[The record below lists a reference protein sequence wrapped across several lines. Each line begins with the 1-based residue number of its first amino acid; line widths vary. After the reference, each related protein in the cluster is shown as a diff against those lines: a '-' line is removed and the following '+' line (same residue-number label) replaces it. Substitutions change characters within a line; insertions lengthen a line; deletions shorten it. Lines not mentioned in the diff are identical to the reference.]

1 MKRLFSLLA
10 AAFMMTAVWSQQIA
24 APDSKIY
31 VPEEN
36 PMTRGS
42 ITRSV
47 TLQDNQ
53 HWWNNYDSS
62 DGVWGKNAAAGHH
75 DLAAHITYDLAGG
88 KGITIDGLN
97 FWGFDKM
104 SNVKIW
110 VSTTLPASCDQADL
124 EVKAIPEIQSYY
136 DNATLFSRQYEI
148 PEGGLYV
155 GFSFDL
161 AESAGVI
168 TYTTYGVNR
177 EGAFLAKYGDSD
189 WTAQMGSLTL
199 RVLFGGDSFY
209 QNAVS
214 ALDFGSHRV
223 MLNESVNVPVT
234 FKNKGANTV
243 SSIDYTI
250 TTSGTVSEEK
260 HLNLLMG
267 EFGSSTVNIP
277 FDADAAAMENEKIL
291 TITKV
296 NGIANTASDKTA
308 NGVLATMSFLPTA
321 IPVIEEFTGTWCGY
335 CPVGIAALNQIDD
348 VYGDR
353 VILIAVHG
361 NQSYRYDQMEI
372 NQYDFKNS
380 LFSGYPSAIINRG
393 EDIYPTYCIN
403 YLDDIIAASA
413 PGEIS
418 VSAKWSNNAQTAIN
432 ISTQTK
438 FAMGASSSS
447 YNIGFVLVAD
457 GLKSTE
463 YVWAQSNN
471 YSGATGYENDKYMYP
486 FTQQPST
493 ITGFEYNHVAVDG
506 WGIQYGVDGSI
517 PKSFSAGENL
527 SYGYKADI
535 SSNPLIQ
542 DKSKLHVIALLLDKN
557 TGKILNAA
565 KTTIAPA
572 DDSTD
577 VDIDTIVQCIMKGE
591 YDANA
596 DVNGDEKVDAAD
608 IVFLVNMLK

>member
-1 MKRLFSLLA
+1 M
-10 AAFMMTAVWSQQIA
+10 
-24 APDSKIY
+24 
-31 VPEEN
+31 
-36 PMTRGS
+36 
-42 ITRSV
+42 TRSV

-53 HWWNNYDSS
+53 HWWNNYDGYSFTLLRT
-62 DGVWGKNAAAGHH
+62 AAGHY
-75 DLAAHITYDLAGG
+75 DVAAFIPYNLVGGAG
-88 KGITIDGLN
+88 TSIDGMD
-97 FWGFDKM
+97 FWGYPEM
-104 SNVKIW
+104 TNVKIW
-110 VSTTLPASCDQADL
+110 VSSTLPASGDQADL
-124 EVKAIPEIQSYY
+124 EVKSITDVRSSLNNE
-136 DNATLFSRQYEI
+136 TLFNGSFEV
-148 PEGGLYV
+148 PNSGLYV

-161 AESAGVI
+161 TSDGYKIA
-168 TYTTYGVNR
+168 TTYSGYDRNNALIIKSGKSNWQNL
-177 EGAFLAKYGDSD
+177 E
-189 WTAQMGSLTL
+189 GSLAVS
-199 RVLFGGDSFY
+199 VLFGGDNFI

-335 CPVGIAALNQIDD
+335 CPIGIAALNQIDD
-348 VYGDR
+348 KYGDQ

-361 NQSYRYDQMEI
+361 NQDYHYDQMEI
-372 NQYDFKNS
+372 DQYDFKNS

-418 VSAKWSNNAQTAIN
+418 VSAKWGNNAQTAIN
-432 ISTQTK
+432 ITTQTK

-486 FTQQPST
+486 FTQQPSK
-493 ITGFEYNHVAVDG
+493 ISGFEYNHVAVDG

-535 SSNPLIQ
+535 SSNTLIQ

-608 IVFLVNMLK
+608 IVFLVNLLK

>member
-10 AAFMMTAVWSQQIA
+10 AAFMMTTVWSQQIA

-42 ITRSV
+42 MTRSV

-110 VSTTLPASCDQADL
+110 VSTTLPTSCDQADL
-124 EVKAIPEIQSYY
+124 EVKTLSEIQYYFNNEMLFDKKHIIPES
-136 DNATLFSRQYEI
+136 
-148 PEGGLYV
+148 GLYV

-161 AESAGVI
+161 AETAAVI
-168 TYTTYGVNR
+168 TYTANRDNR
-177 EGAFLAKYGDSD
+177 EGAFMFNG
-189 WTAQMGSLTL
+189 GSGWGQQEGCLTL

-214 ALDFGSHRV
+214 AMDFGSHRV

-335 CPVGIAALNQIDD
+335 CPRGIAALNKIDD
-348 VYGDR
+348 YYGDQ
-353 VILIAVHG
+353 VISIAVHG
-361 NQSYRYDQMEI
+361 NQSSYRYDKMEI
-372 NQYDFKNS
+372 SPYDFKS
-380 LFSGYPSAIINRG
+380 SFLDGYPSAVINRG
-393 EDIYPTYCIN
+393 ETMDPSYCFG
-403 YLDDIIAASA
+403 YLDEIIAASA

-418 VSAKWSNNAQTAIN
+418 VSAKWTNNSKMSID
-432 ISTQTK
+432 ISTKTK
-438 FAMGASSSS
+438 FAMASSSS
-447 YNIGFVLVAD
+447 RYGIGFVLVAD
-457 GLKSTE
+457 GLVGTD
-463 YVWAQSNN
+463 YGWAQSNY
-471 YSGATGYENDKYMYP
+471 YSGASGYEDDQYMYP
-486 FTQQPST
+486 FTQQPSS
-493 ITGFEYNHVAVDG
+493 ITDIEYNHVAVDG
-506 WGIQYGVDGSI
+506 WGVQYGLEGSI
-517 PKSFSAGENL
+517 PQSFSANKDL
-527 SYGYKADI
+527 NYAYQADI
-535 SSNPLIQ
+535 SGNTLIQ
-542 DKSKLHVIALLLDKN
+542 DKSKLQVIALLLDKN
-557 TGKILNAA
+557 TGTILNAA
-565 KTTIAPA
+565 KTTIAPPELEIN
-572 DDSTD
+572 D
-577 VDIDTIVQCIMKGE
+577 IVQCIMAGT

-596 DVNGDEKVDAAD
+596 DLNNDGKVDVAD
-608 IVFLVNMLK
+608 IVLFVNTHK

>member
-1 MKRLFSLLA
+1 MKRFFVFLA
-10 AAFMMTAVWSQQIA
+10 GVLIMTAAWGQQNA
-24 APDSKIY
+24 TPDSKVF
-31 VPEEN
+31 VPEN
-36 PMTRGS
+36 DLMTHGAM
-42 ITRSV
+42 TRSV
-47 TLQDNQ
+47 AIQDGQ
-53 HWWNNYDSS
+53 VWWNNYDPSE
-62 DGVWGKNAAAGHH
+62 GTWGKRVEAGHY
-75 DLAAHITYDLAGG
+75 DLAAYLTYDLVGG
-88 KGITIDGLN
+88 KGSTVDGLN

-110 VSTTLPASCDQADL
+110 VSTTLPTSCDQADL
-124 EVKAIPEIQSYY
+124 EVKTLSGIQYYFNNEMLFDKKHIIPES
-136 DNATLFSRQYEI
+136 
-148 PEGGLYV
+148 GLYV

-161 AESAGVI
+161 AETAAVI
-168 TYTTYGVNR
+168 TYTANRDNR
-177 EGAFLAKYGDSD
+177 EGAFMFNG
-189 WTAQMGSLTL
+189 GSGWGQQEGCLTL

-214 ALDFGSHRV
+214 AMDFGSHRV

-372 NQYDFKNS
+372 DQYDFKNS

-535 SSNPLIQ
+535 SSNTLIQ

-596 DVNGDEKVDAAD
+596 DVNGDEKVDVAD

>member
-42 ITRSV
+42 MTRSV

-53 HWWNNYDSS
+53 HWWNNYDGYSFTLLRT
-62 DGVWGKNAAAGHH
+62 AAGHY
-75 DLAAHITYDLAGG
+75 DVAAFIPYNLVGGAG
-88 KGITIDGLN
+88 TSIDGMN
-97 FWGFDKM
+97 FWGYPEM
-104 SNVKIW
+104 TNVKIW
-110 VSTTLPASCDQADL
+110 VSSTLPASGDQADL
-124 EVKAIPEIQSYY
+124 EVKSITDVRSSLNNE
-136 DNATLFSRQYEI
+136 TLFNGSFEV
-148 PEGGLYV
+148 PNSGLYV

-161 AESAGVI
+161 TSDGYKIA
-168 TYTTYGVNR
+168 TTYSGYDRNNALIIKSGKSNWQNL
-177 EGAFLAKYGDSD
+177 E
-189 WTAQMGSLTL
+189 GSLAV

-250 TTSGTVSEEK
+250 TTSGTVSEER
-260 HLNLLMG
+260 HLNLYIG
-267 EFGSSTVNIP
+267 GFNSKTIEIP

-335 CPVGIAALNQIDD
+335 CPIGIAALNQIDD
-348 VYGDR
+348 VYGDQ

-361 NQSYRYDQMEI
+361 NQGYRYDQMEI
-372 NQYDFKNS
+372 DQYDFKNS

-418 VSAKWSNNAQTAIN
+418 VSAKWGNNAQTAIN
-432 ISTQTK
+432 ITTQTK

-457 GLKSTE
+457 GLKGTE
-463 YVWAQSNN
+463 YFWAQSNN

-493 ITGFEYNHVAVDG
+493 ITDIEYNHVAVDG

-517 PKSFSAGENL
+517 PKSFSAGEIL

-535 SSNPLIQ
+535 SSNTLIQ
-542 DKSKLHVIALLLDKN
+542 DKSKLHVIALLLDKT

>member
-42 ITRSV
+42 MTRSV

-53 HWWNNYDSS
+53 HWWNNYDGYSFTLLRT
-62 DGVWGKNAAAGHH
+62 AAGHY
-75 DLAAHITYDLAGG
+75 DVAAFIPYNLVGGAG
-88 KGITIDGLN
+88 TSIDGMD
-97 FWGFDKM
+97 FWGYPEM
-104 SNVKIW
+104 TNVKIW
-110 VSTTLPASCDQADL
+110 VSSTLPASGDQADL
-124 EVKAIPEIQSYY
+124 EVKSITDVRSSLNNE
-136 DNATLFSRQYEI
+136 TLFNGSFEV
-148 PEGGLYV
+148 PNSGLYV

-161 AESAGVI
+161 TSDGYKIA
-168 TYTTYGVNR
+168 TTYSGYDRNNALIIKSGKSNWQNL
-177 EGAFLAKYGDSD
+177 E
-189 WTAQMGSLTL
+189 GSLAVS
-199 RVLFGGDSFY
+199 VLFGGDNFI

-223 MLNESVNVPVT
+223 MLKESVNVPVT

-335 CPVGIAALNQIDD
+335 CPRGIAALNKIDD
-348 VYGDR
+348 YYGDQ
-353 VILIAVHG
+353 VISIAVHG
-361 NQSYRYDQMEI
+361 NQSSYRYDKMEI
-372 NQYDFKNS
+372 SPYDFKS
-380 LFSGYPSAIINRG
+380 SFLDGYPSAVINRG
-393 EDIYPTYCIN
+393 ETMDPSYCFG
-403 YLDDIIAASA
+403 YLDEIIAASA

-418 VSAKWSNNAQTAIN
+418 VSAKWTNNSKMSID
-432 ISTQTK
+432 ISTKTK
-438 FAMGASSSS
+438 FAMASSSS
-447 YNIGFVLVAD
+447 RYGIGFVLVAD
-457 GLKSTE
+457 GLVGTD
-463 YVWAQSNN
+463 YGWAQSNY
-471 YSGATGYENDKYMYP
+471 YSGASGYEDDQYIYP
-486 FTQQPST
+486 FTQQPSS
-493 ITGFEYNHVAVDG
+493 ITDIEYNHVAVDG
-506 WGIQYGVDGSI
+506 WGVQYGLEGSI
-517 PKSFSAGENL
+517 PQSFSANRDL
-527 SYGYKADI
+527 NYAYQADI
-535 SSNPLIQ
+535 SENTLIQ
-542 DKSKLHVIALLLDKN
+542 DKSKLQVIALLLDKN
-557 TGKILNAA
+557 TGAILNAA
-565 KTTIAPA
+565 KTTIAPPELEIN
-572 DDSTD
+572 D
-577 VDIDTIVQCIMKGE
+577 IVQCIMAGT

-596 DVNGDEKVDAAD
+596 DLNNDGKVDVAD
-608 IVFLVNMLK
+608 IVLFVNMHK

>member
-42 ITRSV
+42 MTRSV

-53 HWWNNYDSS
+53 HWWNNYDGYSFTLLRT
-62 DGVWGKNAAAGHH
+62 AAGHY
-75 DLAAHITYDLAGG
+75 DVAAFIPYNLVGGAG
-88 KGITIDGLN
+88 TSIDGMD
-97 FWGFDKM
+97 FWGYPEM
-104 SNVKIW
+104 TNVKIW
-110 VSTTLPASCDQADL
+110 VSSTLPASGDQADL
-124 EVKAIPEIQSYY
+124 EVKSITDVRSSLNNE
-136 DNATLFSRQYEI
+136 TLFNGSFEV
-148 PEGGLYV
+148 PNSGLYV

-161 AESAGVI
+161 TSDGYKIA
-168 TYTTYGVNR
+168 TTYSGYDRNNALIIKSGKSNWQNL
-177 EGAFLAKYGDSD
+177 E
-189 WTAQMGSLTL
+189 GSLAVS
-199 RVLFGGDSFY
+199 VLFGGDNFI

-214 ALDFGSHRV
+214 VLDFGSHRV
-223 MLNESVNVPVT
+223 MLKESVNVPVT

-372 NQYDFKNS
+372 DQYDFKNS

-486 FTQQPST
+486 FTQQPSK
-493 ITGFEYNHVAVDG
+493 ITDIEYNHVAVDG

-535 SSNPLIQ
+535 SSNALIQ

-608 IVFLVNMLK
+608 IVFLVNILK